1 MNPLLVR
8 RVRHLAELRPAL
20 RGLWSSGAAAL
31 LAQRRLY
38 LADYSALE
46 ALRPRPGSVLYAPQ
60 VLLAASL
67 TGELEL
73 LAILL
78 HTRLPGVASHL
89 LISPSAARPDVA
101 LPGRWLYAKML
112 VAAADAQM
120 HEFGHHLPLHFLLEA
135 VALAAH
141 NSFGQGE
148 DQHPLGA
155 LLAPHL
161 SGTILINWVGRHTL
175 LKEHDSIVEQ
185 AFSVGLSGALALS
198 SSYNFSQLDLPAT
211 LAERGLDQVS
221 GATLKYLFRDDG
233 LRLWSI
239 LHTYLEGVVGRMY
252 PTDHMVRRDAV
263 VQVPLPS
270 LTPSLGLGRRRG

>member
-1 MNPLLVR
+1 MCGIWQSCVPRSAASGAPAR
-8 RVRHLAELRPAL
+8 RPCWPSAASTWRTTRRWRPSA
-20 RGLWSSGAAAL
+20 RGLAPCCTP
-31 LAQRRLY
+31 RR
-38 LADYSALE
+38 SFQ
-46 ALRPRPGSVLYAPQ
+46 PPQPQ

-112 VAAADAQM
+112 VAAADAQVGLPSPPAQM

-141 NSFGQGE
+141 NSFGQVSAPRPCGDLGVQGE

-211 LAERGLDQVS
+211 LAERGLDQVP
-221 GATLKYLFRDDG
+221 
-233 LRLWSI
+233 
-239 LHTYLEGVVGRMY
+239 H
-252 PTDHMVRRDAV
+252 PNPP
-263 VQVPLPS
+263 QPS
-270 LTPSLGLGRRRG
+270 PCRSAEQP